1 MSSVDGRVAVVTGA
15 FGALGSAVARK
26 FRAAGVTVALIGRA
40 PASPALAAEF
50 TAPHVVLSSVDLT
63 SIEEA
68 GKAITAVAARTSR
81 IDALINVAGGF
92 RWQTLEGGD
101 VATWDLMFSTNLKT
115 AVVASKA
122 ALPYLLKSG
131 RGRIVNIG
139 AGAAAGAGM
148 GAYTASK
155 AGVERLTESLAAE
168 LAGHD
173 VTVNAILPG
182 IIDTP
187 RNRADMPDAD
197 TRGWVQ
203 PDAIADVVLFLI
215 SEQAR
220 AVNGASIRVVGR
232 G

>member
-1 MSSVDGRVAVVTGA
+1 MSRVQGRVAVVTGA

-26 FRAAGVTVALIGRA
+26 FAASGVTVALLGRA
-40 PASPALAAEF
+40 PAPAALAAEF
-50 TAPHVVLSSVDLT
+50 PAPHVVLSGVDLA

-68 GKAITAVAARTSR
+68 SQAIEAVAARTSR
-81 IDALINVAGGF
+81 IDALVNVAGGF
-92 RWQTLEGGD
+92 RWETLEGGD
-101 VATWDLMFSTNLKT
+101 VATWDLMFSMNLKT

-155 AGVERLTESLAAE
+155 AGVQRLTESLAAE
-168 LAGHD
+168 LAAHD
-173 VTVNAILPG
+173 VTVNSILPG

-187 RNRADMPDAD
+187 RNRADMPAAD
-197 TRGWVQ
+197 RSGWVQ
-203 PDAIADVVLFLI
+203 PDAIADVVLFLV
-215 SEQAR
+215 SDQAR

>member
-1 MSSVDGRVAVVTGA
+1 MSSVQGRVAVVTGA

-40 PASPALAAEF
+40 PASAALAAEF
-50 TAPHVVLSSVDLT
+50 TAPHVVLASVDLT

-92 RWQTLEGGD
+92 RWQTLAGGD

-122 ALPYLLKSG
+122 ALPSLLKSG

-148 GAYTASK
+148 EIG
-155 AGVERLTESLAAE
+155 
-168 LAGHD
+168 
-173 VTVNAILPG
+173 
-182 IIDTP
+182 
-187 RNRADMPDAD
+187 RAH
-197 TRGWVQ
+197 V
-203 PDAIADVVLFLI
+203 
-215 SEQAR
+215 
-220 AVNGASIRVVGR
+220 
-232 G
+232 